1 MSSVSQNFMKL
12 FRGSSGPETVP
23 AQGSQKLTRR
33 SSGLGELSRT
43 WESAEG
49 LCILDLGSTSPAEHS
64 LLHRTRPQIY
74 SEDLLVA
81 STDPELLTK
90 DEQGNVALDSRK
102 FLADNLVYP
111 AAHFDVV
118 LCWNLP
124 DYLDESLVKPVMGR
138 LWSVLKPGGMLLAF
152 FHTRDAGPD
161 SPCHRFHIV
170 GKDTLEMQKHCA
182 APRSSPWSHRRGAH
196 RDLGWLSTAARV
208 QQPPHRES
216 FPRFRFHQVLSRPRQ
231 HSRSAGSEL
240 GKCLEREIRIR
251 HAFRHVRS
259 SRNELRLQALH
270 RPPGAFHTITPM
282 RKR

>member
-12 FRGSSGPETVP
+12 FRGSSGPDAVP

-43 WESAEG
+43 WESADN
-49 LCILDLGSTSPAEHS
+49 LCILDLGSTSATNIRFFTEKG
-64 LLHRTRPQIY
+64 HRIY
-74 SEDLLVA
+74 SEDLLTA

-90 DEQGNVALDSRK
+90 DEQGNVVLDSRK

-124 DYLDESLVKPVMGR
+124 DYLDESLVKPVVGR

-170 GKDTLEMQKHCA
+170 GADTLEMKKIELRREA
-182 APRSSPWSHRRGAH
+182 RRGPTGAVH
-196 RDLGWLSTAARV
+196 TAITDGFQLQRVFNNRHIENLFRDFASIKFFLARDNI
-208 QQPPHRES
+208 RE
-216 FPRFRFHQVLSRPRQ
+216 VLV
-231 HSRSAGSEL
+231 
-240 GKCLEREIRIR
+240 
-251 HAFRHVRS
+251 VR
-259 SRNELRLQALH
+259 
-270 RPPGAFHTITPM
+270 
-282 RKR
+282 